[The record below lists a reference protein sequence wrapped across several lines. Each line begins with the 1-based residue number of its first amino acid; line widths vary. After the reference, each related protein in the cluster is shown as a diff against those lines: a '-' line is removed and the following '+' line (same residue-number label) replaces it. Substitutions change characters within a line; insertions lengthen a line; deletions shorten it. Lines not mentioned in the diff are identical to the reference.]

1 MTYFPKIKLV
11 YLSLFIVA
19 TTACIGK
26 KEDTLF
32 KLMDPDFTG
41 VNLTNTIKSTN
52 EFNVFKY
59 RNFYN
64 GGGVG
69 LGDINNDGLL
79 DIYITRNIKGN
90 KLYLNRGNFQFED
103 ITDKAAVGG
112 KKPWS
117 TGVVMVDI
125 NNDGFLDIYV
135 CNAGIYSGDEQD
147 NELFI
152 NNQDGTFTE
161 QAKEYN
167 LADSGITTHAAFFDY
182 DKDGD
187 LDVYILNNS
196 FIPITT
202 LAYNNKRVLRDKD
215 WDVPPTLKGGG
226 DRLLRNDNNHFTDV
240 SEEAGI
246 YGSLIGFGLGITLG
260 DINQDGF
267 IDIYVSNDFYE
278 RDYLYINQGDGTFI
292 EDIQNQLNHISNSSM
307 GADMADIDND
317 GYSEL
322 FVTDMLPEDDQRLK
336 ETTEFEG
343 FNIYRLKQ
351 KKTFYH
357 QFMQNTLQLNNQNGT
372 FSEISAFA
380 GVEAT
385 DWSWG
390 ALMFDMNND
399 GYRDIFVS
407 NGIYHEIT
415 NQDFVN
421 FFANEV
427 VQNLV
432 FTGKKEEVM
441 NIINKMPVRQIQN
454 HAFKNNKDLSFTD
467 TSLDWGFDKTTF
479 SNGAAYGDLDN
490 DGDLDLVINNVN
502 QPAMLYKNTA
512 NEKGSNY
519 LQIQLKGNQKNTF
532 AVGSKIKV
540 YTGDKILFS
549 ELIPT
554 RGFQSSVDFIS
565 TIGLGKVNQVD
576 SIQVIW
582 PNNSETLLK
591 NIEVNQRI
599 SLSINQATTM
609 PKQERAKENLPKTY
623 FQSISTEWDK
633 HSENNYVDYDK
644 EVLVPRM
651 LSREG
656 PPVVTSDVN
665 NDGLDDIFLGNAT
678 NAAAQ
683 LLIQTKEGKFIST
696 NLPLWDEEKKYED
709 TKAVFVDID
718 NDNDLDLF
726 VGSGGN
732 DVTLSNTLYQDRIY
746 VNDGTGTFSKSKN
759 ALPTYITNT
768 SVIAPY
774 DMDQDGDIDFFIGN
788 RSITGIYGIDPTSIF
803 LENQGDG
810 TFKNSTNLK
819 AYEASKLG
827 MVTDAKWIELTGDE
841 KKDLLVVGEWMAPT
855 VFENK
860 TMFLESK
867 PTNLLNYPGWWNTI
881 VEGDY
886 NGDGQI
892 DFILGNKGLNSV
904 YIGSVES
911 PSRMFINDFDRNGT
925 FDQILTREVNGK
937 DKPIHV
943 RNELISQIPKV
954 KKENTEFSTYA
965 TKGIRD
971 LFSSEDI
978 STAIVKEVKESKT
991 RLFINKNNLKF
1002 EVKDLPKQIQWNS
1015 VNTGL
1020 VKDFNQDGNLDV
1032 LLAGGEDNLKPQFGK
1047 LDAGY
1052 GELLLGNG
1060 KGGFD
1065 WKSYAQSGLKLR
1077 GTVRSSSHLILN
1089 EKDAVIFGLNDQ
1101 KAVLYVSEN

>member
-351 KKTFYH
+351 
-357 QFMQNTLQLNNQNGT
+357 
-372 FSEISAFA
+372 E
-380 GVEAT
+380 
-385 DWSWG
+385 
-390 ALMFDMNND
+390 
-399 GYRDIFVS
+399 
-407 NGIYHEIT
+407 
-415 NQDFVN
+415 
-421 FFANEV
+421 
-427 VQNLV
+427 
-432 FTGKKEEVM
+432 
-441 NIINKMPVRQIQN
+441 
-454 HAFKNNKDLSFTD
+454 
-467 TSLDWGFDKTTF
+467 TS
-479 SNGAAYGDLDN
+479 
-490 DGDLDLVINNVN
+490 
-502 QPAMLYKNTA
+502 
-512 NEKGSNY
+512 
-519 LQIQLKGNQKNTF
+519 
-532 AVGSKIKV
+532 
-540 YTGDKILFS
+540 
-549 ELIPT
+549 
-554 RGFQSSVDFIS
+554 
-565 TIGLGKVNQVD
+565 
-576 SIQVIW
+576 
-582 PNNSETLLK
+582 
-591 NIEVNQRI
+591 
-599 SLSINQATTM
+599 
-609 PKQERAKENLPKTY
+609 
-623 FQSISTEWDK
+623 
-633 HSENNYVDYDK
+633 
-644 EVLVPRM
+644 
-651 LSREG
+651 
-656 PPVVTSDVN
+656 
-665 NDGLDDIFLGNAT
+665 
-678 NAAAQ
+678 
-683 LLIQTKEGKFIST
+683 
-696 NLPLWDEEKKYED
+696 
-709 TKAVFVDID
+709 
-718 NDNDLDLF
+718 
-726 VGSGGN
+726 
-732 DVTLSNTLYQDRIY
+732 
-746 VNDGTGTFSKSKN
+746 
-759 ALPTYITNT
+759 
-768 SVIAPY
+768 
-774 DMDQDGDIDFFIGN
+774 
-788 RSITGIYGIDPTSIF
+788 
-803 LENQGDG
+803 
-810 TFKNSTNLK
+810 
-819 AYEASKLG
+819 
-827 MVTDAKWIELTGDE
+827 
-841 KKDLLVVGEWMAPT
+841 
-855 VFENK
+855 
-860 TMFLESK
+860 
-867 PTNLLNYPGWWNTI
+867 
-881 VEGDY
+881 
-886 NGDGQI
+886 
-892 DFILGNKGLNSV
+892 
-904 YIGSVES
+904 
-911 PSRMFINDFDRNGT
+911 
-925 FDQILTREVNGK
+925 
-937 DKPIHV
+937 
-943 RNELISQIPKV
+943 
-954 KKENTEFSTYA
+954 
-965 TKGIRD
+965 
-971 LFSSEDI
+971 
-978 STAIVKEVKESKT
+978 
-991 RLFINKNNLKF
+991 
-1002 EVKDLPKQIQWNS
+1002 
-1015 VNTGL
+1015 
-1020 VKDFNQDGNLDV
+1020 
-1032 LLAGGEDNLKPQFGK
+1032 
-1047 LDAGY
+1047 
-1052 GELLLGNG
+1052 
-1060 KGGFD
+1060 
-1065 WKSYAQSGLKLR
+1065 
-1077 GTVRSSSHLILN
+1077 
-1089 EKDAVIFGLNDQ
+1089 
-1101 KAVLYVSEN
+1101 

>member
-1 MTYFPKIKLV
+1 MHTCH
-11 YLSLFIVA
+11 YLLLQLLAWV
-19 TTACIGK
+19 
-26 KEDTLF
+26 KETTLF

-41 VNLTNTIKSTN
+41 INLTNSIKSTN

-90 KLYLNRGNFQFED
+90 KLYLNKGNFKFED
-103 ITDKAAVGG
+103 ITDNAGVGG

-117 TGVVMVDI
+117 TGVAMVDI

-152 NNQDGTFTE
+152 NNQDGTFIE

-215 WDVPPTLKGGG
+215 WDVPPILKGGG
-226 DRLLRNDNNHFTDV
+226 DRLLRNDNNQFIDV

-351 KKTFYH
+351 EKTFYH

-427 VQNLV
+427 VQNLI

-467 TSLDWGFDKTTF
+467 TSFRLGF
-479 SNGAAYGDLDN
+479 
-490 DGDLDLVINNVN
+490 
-502 QPAMLYKNTA
+502 
-512 NEKGSNY
+512 
-519 LQIQLKGNQKNTF
+519 
-532 AVGSKIKV
+532 
-540 YTGDKILFS
+540 
-549 ELIPT
+549 
-554 RGFQSSVDFIS
+554 
-565 TIGLGKVNQVD
+565 
-576 SIQVIW
+576 
-582 PNNSETLLK
+582 
-591 NIEVNQRI
+591 
-599 SLSINQATTM
+599 
-609 PKQERAKENLPKTY
+609 
-623 FQSISTEWDK
+623 
-633 HSENNYVDYDK
+633 
-644 EVLVPRM
+644 
-651 LSREG
+651 
-656 PPVVTSDVN
+656 
-665 NDGLDDIFLGNAT
+665 
-678 NAAAQ
+678 
-683 LLIQTKEGKFIST
+683 
-696 NLPLWDEEKKYED
+696 
-709 TKAVFVDID
+709 
-718 NDNDLDLF
+718 
-726 VGSGGN
+726 
-732 DVTLSNTLYQDRIY
+732 
-746 VNDGTGTFSKSKN
+746 
-759 ALPTYITNT
+759 
-768 SVIAPY
+768 
-774 DMDQDGDIDFFIGN
+774 
-788 RSITGIYGIDPTSIF
+788 
-803 LENQGDG
+803 
-810 TFKNSTNLK
+810 
-819 AYEASKLG
+819 
-827 MVTDAKWIELTGDE
+827 
-841 KKDLLVVGEWMAPT
+841 
-855 VFENK
+855 
-860 TMFLESK
+860 
-867 PTNLLNYPGWWNTI
+867 
-881 VEGDY
+881 
-886 NGDGQI
+886 
-892 DFILGNKGLNSV
+892 
-904 YIGSVES
+904 
-911 PSRMFINDFDRNGT
+911 
-925 FDQILTREVNGK
+925 
-937 DKPIHV
+937 
-943 RNELISQIPKV
+943 
-954 KKENTEFSTYA
+954 
-965 TKGIRD
+965 
-971 LFSSEDI
+971 
-978 STAIVKEVKESKT
+978 
-991 RLFINKNNLKF
+991 
-1002 EVKDLPKQIQWNS
+1002 
-1015 VNTGL
+1015 
-1020 VKDFNQDGNLDV
+1020 
-1032 LLAGGEDNLKPQFGK
+1032 
-1047 LDAGY
+1047 
-1052 GELLLGNG
+1052 
-1060 KGGFD
+1060 
-1065 WKSYAQSGLKLR
+1065 
-1077 GTVRSSSHLILN
+1077 
-1089 EKDAVIFGLNDQ
+1089 
-1101 KAVLYVSEN
+1101 